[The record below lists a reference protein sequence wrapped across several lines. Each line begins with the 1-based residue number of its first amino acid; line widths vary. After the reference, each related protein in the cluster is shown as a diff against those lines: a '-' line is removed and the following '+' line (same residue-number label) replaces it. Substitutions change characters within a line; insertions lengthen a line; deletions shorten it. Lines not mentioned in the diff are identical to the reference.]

1 MRVCTVSRKGLRKIY
16 QDIRNFIDFLKI
28 EEEREGKEKICL
40 TWKSLS
46 EEEIKEC
53 KDYLN
58 KIRRLV
64 DRIEE
69 YIDKCRL

>member
-40 TWKSLS
+40 AWKSLS
-46 EEEIKEC
+46 EEEIKEH

-69 YIDKCRL
+69 YIDRCRL